1 MTTRSR
7 AGTDSRKQAVSIRMS
22 RNDVKQIKRLAERLG
37 ARDSDVVRFAVK
49 MMLGRLAPLN
59 DPAACGRALV
69 PMLVESGTELMRH
82 FDLDASRLSGIVN
95 NGAEADRRVDPEDIQ
110 LLAMSGVQRSY
121 VKLHIAGLRRHLTT
135 EVHDASGLAKPL
147 NPQAAQ
153 AAEGAVPGNAATGP
167 AQGAG
172 AVAGADAR
180 RDLDGH
186 DTLDFTLRQY
196 LCDKY
201 LYAAPAADESK
212 TTRGGL

>member
-1 MTTRSR
+1 MTTRNR

-37 ARDSDVVRFAVK
+37 ARDSDVVLFAVK
-49 MMLGRLAPLN
+49 MMLGRLSPLN

-69 PMLVESGTELMRH
+69 PVLVESGTELMRH
-82 FDLDASRLSGIVN
+82 FDLDAARLSGIVN

-121 VKLHIAGLRRHLTT
+121 VKLHIAGLRRHLNP
-135 EVHDASGLAKPL
+135 EEHGASGVPKPS
-147 NPQAAQ
+147 NPQATQ
-153 AAEGAVPGNAATGP
+153 AAE
-167 AQGAG
+167 GAG

-201 LYAAPAADESK
+201 LYTAPAADESK
-212 TTRGGL
+212 NTRGGL